1 MAGRSLPTFLE
12 LLGPPE
18 FRTRSWLTALLAIV
32 LAVTTLLGAET
43 ALGLTFDPRYHDFP
57 YASLTMAVVPI
68 ALLTALN
75 RPKKG
80 ERPVAE
86 SVFAGLLVVAALY
99 AGVNEGSDN
108 WQSMWTCAIYLLLA
122 LTLWRARAVQSP
134 K

>member
-1 MAGRSLPTFLE
+1 
-12 LLGPPE
+12 
-18 FRTRSWLTALLAIV
+18 
-32 LAVTTLLGAET
+32 
-43 ALGLTFDPRYHDFP
+43 
-57 YASLTMAVVPI
+57 MAVVPI

-99 AGVNEGSDN
+99 AGFNEGSDN